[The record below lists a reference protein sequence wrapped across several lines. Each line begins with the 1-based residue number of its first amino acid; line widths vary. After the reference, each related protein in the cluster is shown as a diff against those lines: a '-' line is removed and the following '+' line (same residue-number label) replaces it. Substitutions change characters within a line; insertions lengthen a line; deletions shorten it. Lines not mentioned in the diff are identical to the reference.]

1 MITARGTRGVGPKV
15 RGGVIGLVV
24 LLSLGTS
31 CRDVGAPDASPLS
44 VAPPA
49 SPAPPSP
56 TSAGDAAIYV
66 ATLNGAAPTLL
77 THGYSPAWAPDGRR
91 LALHRRDGFVYLV
104 DGVDGDGERRLAA
117 GYDPSWS
124 PDGGRIV
131 FTGGDGISVMNADG
145 SHVTTLVRREF
156 AAARYRDVSTAV
168 GAPAW
173 SPDGERIAFLLFD
186 VDHGSTLEIL
196 VVGATGGDVRTVV
209 VAGAGTGGPTRASWS
224 PDGARLAYSNWE
236 GQAGITVR
244 DLRGGAP
251 DVRYRD
257 PAGGGYVNAPVW
269 SPDGSSLAFAVP
281 VLSEEH
287 LPLPGQSQVW
297 TMPAAGGSA
306 RLLLRD
312 AASPAWSPDGARIAF
327 VGTAS
332 P

>member
-1 MITARGTRGVGPKV
+1 MITARGMRGVGSKV
-15 RGGVIGLVV
+15 RGGVIGLVI
-24 LLSLGTS
+24 LLSLGTN
-31 CRDVGAPDASPLS
+31 CRDVSAPDTSPPS

-49 SPAPPSP
+49 SPAPPPSP

-66 ATLNGAAPTLL
+66 ATLDGAAPTLL

-91 LALHRRDGFVYLV
+91 LAFHGG
-104 DGVDGDGERRLAA
+104 DGVVYAINADGSGLRRLAA
-117 GYDPSWS
+117 GYDPSWA

-131 FTGGDGISVMNADG
+131 FTSGDGISVMNADG
-145 SHVTTLVRREF
+145 THVTTLVRQF
-156 AAARYRDVSTAV
+156 AGGRYDDVPTAV
-168 GAPAW
+168 GSPVW

-209 VAGAGTGGPTRASWS
+209 VAGAGTGGPSQASWS

-244 DLRGGAP
+244 DLRGAAP
-251 DVRYRD
+251 DMRYPD
-257 PAGGGYVNAPVW
+257 PAGIGFVGAPVW
-269 SPDGSSLAFAVP
+269 SPDGGSLAFTVP
-281 VLSEEH
+281 VLGADK
-287 LPLPGQSQVW
+287 LPLPGQFEVW
-297 TMPAAGGSA
+297 IMPAAGGSA
-306 RLLLRD
+306 RLLIRD

-327 VGTAS
+327 VERAT